1 MPSTILRLRA
11 GEGSRFRTGSR
22 GTDTQ
27 VPWVA
32 GCVSVMGLHVLH
44 RLDRRNPLSEAL
56 DRGFSRSC
64 QRGKAV
70 VRAVAEAIDRTQE
83 GSAYSYVMGG
93 IGGARRIAVVR
104 LLDVGCSGRLVT
116 VGRGA
121 ATLRPWRLRAGF

>member
-1 MPSTILRLRA
+1 MPSPILRLRA
-11 GEGSRFRTGSR
+11 CEGSRFRTGSR

-27 VPWVA
+27 APWVA
-32 GCVSVMGLHVLH
+32 GCVSVMGLRVLH

-56 DRGFSRSC
+56 DRGFRRLC

-70 VRAVAEAIDRTQE
+70 VRAVAEAIDRAQE
-83 GSAYSYVMGG
+83 GSAYGYMMGG

-104 LLDVGCSGRLVT
+104 LLDAGCSGSLVT

>member
-1 MPSTILRLRA
+1 
-11 GEGSRFRTGSR
+11 
-22 GTDTQ
+22 
-27 VPWVA
+27 
-32 GCVSVMGLHVLH
+32 MGLQVLH

-56 DRGFSRSC
+56 GRGFSRPC
-64 QRGKAV
+64 QRGKAA
-70 VRAVAEAIDRTQE
+70 VRAVAEAIDRAQE

-104 LLDVGCSGRLVT
+104 LLVVGCSGRLVT